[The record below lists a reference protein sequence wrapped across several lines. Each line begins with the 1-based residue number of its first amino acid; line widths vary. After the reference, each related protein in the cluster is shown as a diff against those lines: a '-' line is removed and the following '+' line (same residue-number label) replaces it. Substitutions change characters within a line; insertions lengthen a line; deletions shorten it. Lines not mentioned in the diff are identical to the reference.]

1 VFGTKRVP
9 EKNSSPFFYR
19 KILHRELQAAQ
30 FGKLP
35 APHLFWAFT
44 EMSLVIIPSIDLRA
58 GKVVRLQQ
66 GDYARQL
73 DYSIEPAE
81 AIRSFAAA
89 GAKWVH
95 IVDLDGAK
103 EGRPVQS
110 KLIAQLASASGL
122 SVQAGGGIRRREDID
137 RLIAGGVARIV
148 VGTRA
153 MENWDWFKS
162 LVHDPKYAGKIT
174 LAVDAKEG
182 MIAVRGWTQTST
194 RAAVEVAREV
204 SDWPLA
210 AILYTDV
217 AKDGMLQ
224 GPNFANTRAIAEA
237 GKVPVIAS
245 GGVGSMEHIR
255 ELKKLPIWGV
265 ILGRSLH
272 EGKVDLAEAIRE
284 GAQKT

>member
-1 VFGTKRVP
+1 
-9 EKNSSPFFYR
+9 
-19 KILHRELQAAQ
+19 
-30 FGKLP
+30 
-35 APHLFWAFT
+35 
-44 EMSLVIIPSIDLRA
+44 MSLVIVPSIDLRA
-58 GKVVRLQQ
+58 GRVVRLQQ

-73 DYSIEPAE
+73 DYAIDPAG
-81 AIRSFAAA
+81 AIQSFASA

-103 EGRPVQS
+103 EGRPAQAGLIS
-110 KLIAQLASASGL
+110 KLAASSGL
-122 SVQAGGGIRRREDID
+122 SVQTGGGIRKTEDID
-137 RLIAGGVARIV
+137 RLILGGIHQIV

-153 MENWDWFKS
+153 MEDWAWFKS
-162 LVHDPKYAGKIT
+162 LVHEPRYAGKIV

-182 MIAVRGWTQTST
+182 MIAVRGWTESSGRT
-194 RAAVEVAREV
+194 AVDVAREV

-224 GPNFANTRAIAEA
+224 GPNFEHTRAIAEA

-245 GGVGSMEHIR
+245 GGVGSIEHIR
-255 ELKKLPIWGV
+255 RLKELPIWGV

-272 EGKVDLAEAIRE
+272 EGKVDLGEAIRE
-284 GAQKT
+284 GA